1 MHFFLQGMTLKQLIH
16 MLIILIILIIVM
28 PVSVKEWINLHSPEI
43 LPHYWMYYILLFCV
57 SYVLN
62 GVVNSAYHAV
72 TERIEVFAAQKRKSK
87 EEKYVQDLFDSL
99 TLGERAYLAFA
110 VAANNQLQTEK
121 GAHESISLLK
131 KGLLVRRP
139 PAVGYPDTDRFVIP
153 ESYSIRRQLVLPTRA
168 NYTGR
173 TLQCDIKSRLLLP
186 SLSFSCSFHL
196 SVRTY
201 IRDGSAGLPPPPP

>member
-1 MHFFLQGMTLKQLIH
+1 MNNSWWQELMHFFLQGMTLKQLIH

-28 PVSVKEWINLHSPEI
+28 PVSVKEWINLHNPEI

-139 PAVGYPDTDRFVIP
+139 PAVGYPDTDSFVIP
-153 ESYSIRRQLVLPTRA
+153 ESYRHE
-168 NYTGR
+168 
-173 TLQCDIKSRLLLP
+173 C
-186 SLSFSCSFHL
+186 
-196 SVRTY
+196 Y
-201 IRDGSAGLPPPPP
+201 IRFAGKEDSLMDELIAQDKHGKNK

>member
-28 PVSVKEWINLHSPEI
+28 PVSVKEWINLHNPEI

-72 TERIEVFAAQKRKSK
+72 TERIEIFAAQKRKSK

-110 VAANNQLQTEK
+110 VAANNQLKTEK
-121 GAHESISLLK
+121 GSPEAISLLE
-131 KGLLVRRP
+131 KGLLIRVP
-139 PAVGYPDTDRFVIP
+139 SATGYPEIDRFVIP
-153 ESYSIRRQLVLPTRA
+153 ERYRNECYITKG
-168 NYTGR
+168 GR
-173 TLQCDIKSRLLLP
+173 LELTI
-186 SLSFSCSFHL
+186 
-196 SVRTY
+196 TEM
-201 IRDGSAGLPPPPP
+201 GNE

>member
-28 PVSVKEWINLHSPEI
+28 PVSVKEWINLHNPEI

-72 TERIEVFAAQKRKSK
+72 TVRIEIFAAQKRKSK

-110 VAANNQLQTEK
+110 VAANNQLKTEREALK
-121 GAHESISLLK
+121 QSHCSK
-131 KGLLVRRP
+131 KGFLF
-139 PAVGYPDTDRFVIP
+139 GY
-153 ESYSIRRQLVLPTRA
+153 
-168 NYTGR
+168 
-173 TLQCDIKSRLLLP
+173 LLLLDILKSTVLLSRNAIEMSATLGLLGRKTVLWMNL
-186 SLSFSCSFHL
+186 SLRISMAKTSN
-196 SVRTY
+196 
-201 IRDGSAGLPPPPP
+201 

>member
-28 PVSVKEWINLHSPEI
+28 PVSVKEWINLHNPEI

-72 TERIEVFAAQKRKSK
+72 TERIEVSAAQKRKSK

-110 VAANNQLQTEK
+110 VAANNQLKTEK
-121 GAHESISLLK
+121 GSPEAISLLE
-131 KGLLVRRP
+131 KGLLIRIP
-139 PAVGYPDTDRFVIP
+139 SATGYPEIDRFVIP
-153 ESYSIRRQLVLPTRA
+153 ERYR
-168 NYTGR
+168 NK
-173 TLQCDIKSRLLLP
+173 C
-186 SLSFSCSFHL
+186 
-196 SVRTY
+196 Y
-201 IRDGSAGLPPPPP
+201 IRFAGKKDSLMDELIAQDKHGKNK

>member
-1 MHFFLQGMTLKQLIH
+1 MNNSWWQELMHFFLQGMTLKQLIH

-28 PVSVKEWINLHSPEI
+28 PVSVKEWINLHNPEI

-72 TERIEVFAAQKRKSK
+72 TQRIEVFAAQKRKSK

-153 ESYSIRRQLVLPTRA
+153 ESYRHE
-168 NYTGR
+168 
-173 TLQCDIKSRLLLP
+173 C
-186 SLSFSCSFHL
+186 
-196 SVRTY
+196 Y
-201 IRDGSAGLPPPPP
+201 IRFARKADSLMDELIAQDKHGKNK

>member
-1 MHFFLQGMTLKQLIH
+1 MTLKQLIH

-28 PVSVKEWINLHSPEI
+28 PVSVKEWINLHNPEI

-99 TLGERAYLAFA
+99 TLGERAYLALA
-110 VAANNQLQTEK
+110 VVANNQLQTEK
-121 GAHESISLLK
+121 EALKQSHCSK
-131 KGLLVRRP
+131 KGFLF
-139 PAVGYPDTDRFVIP
+139 GY
-153 ESYSIRRQLVLPTRA
+153 
-168 NYTGR
+168 
-173 TLQCDIKSRLLLP
+173 LLLLDILKSTVLLSQNAIEMSATLGLLGRKTVLWMNL
-186 SLSFSCSFHL
+186 SLQDKH
-196 SVRTY
+196 
-201 IRDGSAGLPPPPP
+201 GKNK